1 MIRSLRWRLQA
12 WHAVVLT
19 AVLSIFGMVV
29 YHLLWQT
36 RIDQIDSEL
45 HRTAEVLTSRLRRL
59 LPAVQMS
66 RWRPPMELPEVLGR
80 EWLQSLNTSNE
91 MELESEVIQRPPSAP
106 ASDDEQA
113 RGSSGVFSEQQFGQ
127 RPFPPEIPRPES
139 MTNLADEHWLPEDF
153 VTLFEGVDAP
163 LYYIVWD
170 RDGVILQR
178 SDFAPQVKFENLYKG
193 WNSLPVRTVQSR
205 GWLREVTHCTSF
217 GNHVLVGRSI
227 QGDVASQHGSGWLL
241 AACGWLVLTLGVVGG
256 GWLSGR
262 ALRPL
267 ASMSVTA
274 KNISVEN
281 ISQRIDLAET
291 DSELGQLAL
300 VLNQTFDRLQSAF
313 EHQLRFTADAS
324 HELRTPLAV
333 ILSQT
338 ELTLSKPRS
347 SDEYR
352 TALETCQ
359 RAGRRMRSLI
369 DSLLLLARFDAG
381 HPELQRGSVDL
392 AEVANESVEL
402 LRPLADERK
411 ITLRSEVLPMS
422 VVGDRDRLGQVVTN
436 LLANAIRY
444 NQEGGHVEVRVE
456 RVNGHAIVSVSDNGI
471 GIPTEELPHI
481 FERFYRVDKARTR
494 VEGGTGLG
502 LAICQ
507 SVVEAHGG
515 QITARSEPEHGT
527 TLEVRLPLPPE
538 TGKDL
543 QNPGYLVAASSFHS

>member
-19 AVLSIFGMVV
+19 AVLSIFGVVV
-29 YHLLWQT
+29 YHLQWQT
-36 RIDQIDSEL
+36 RLHQIDAEL
-45 HRTAEVLTSRLRRL
+45 NRTAEVLTSRLRRL
-59 LPAVQMS
+59 FPKGQV
-66 RWRPPMELPEVLGR
+66 RNWRPPLELPEVLER
-80 EWLQSLNTSNE
+80 EWLQSLTSSGSSKTEMEPTRQNAPTPAIASDERERASNE
-91 MELESEVIQRPPSAP
+91 EFLDQRIGQWPFSPAETHSESTLNLP
-106 ASDDEQA
+106 DEQ
-113 RGSSGVFSEQQFGQ
+113 
-127 RPFPPEIPRPES
+127 
-139 MTNLADEHWLPEDF
+139 WLPEDLT
-153 VTLFEGVDAP
+153 TLFEGDEAP

-170 RDGVILQR
+170 RDGVILR
-178 SDFAPQVKFENLYKG
+178 KSNFAPQVPFKNLYKG
-193 WNSLPVRTVQSR
+193 WNSLPVQEIQPR
-205 GWLREVTHCTSF
+205 GELREVVHCTSF

-241 AACGWLVLTLGVVGG
+241 AACGWAVLTLGVVGG

-262 ALRPL
+262 TLRPI
-267 ASMSVTA
+267 AAMSATA

-281 ISQRIDLAET
+281 LSQRLDLAET

-333 ILSQT
+333 IVSQT
-338 ELTLSKPRS
+338 ELTLAKPRS
-347 SDEYR
+347 NDEYR
-352 TALETCQ
+352 LALETCQ

-381 HPELQRGSVDL
+381 HPELQRASLDL

-402 LRPLADERK
+402 LRPLADEK
-411 ITLRSEVLPMS
+411 QITLRSETLPMT

-444 NQEGGHVEVRVE
+444 NQEGGRVDVRVE
-456 RVNGHAIVSVSDNGI
+456 RVNGHAIVSVFDNGI
-471 GIPTEELPHI
+471 GIPAEELPHI

-494 VEGGTGLG
+494 AEGGTGLG

-515 QITARSEPEHGT
+515 QITARSEPQHGT
-527 TLEVRLPLPPE
+527 TLEVRLPLLAVSDE
-538 TGKDL
+538 DS
-543 QNPGYLVAASSFHS
+543 QNP

>member
-19 AVLSIFGMVV
+19 AVLLTFGMVV
-29 YHLLWQT
+29 YHLLWRT
-36 RIDQIDSEL
+36 RLDQIDSEL

-59 LPAVQMS
+59 FPKVQLNN
-66 RWRPPMELPEVLGR
+66 WRAPMELPEVLQR
-80 EWLQSLNTSNE
+80 EWLQGLTVSEHT
-91 MELESEVIQRPPSAP
+91 ESEGEIIRRPPTSP
-106 ASDDEQA
+106 TVPSGDE
-113 RGSSGVFSEQQFGQ
+113 GSVSSETIAGNPFVEW
-127 RPFPPEIPRPES
+127 PFPMATARLDSSPQ
-139 MTNLADEHWLPEDF
+139 LADEQWLPEDF
-153 VTLFEGVDAP
+153 TSLFEGTEAP
-163 LYYIVWD
+163 WHYIVWD
-170 RDGVILQR
+170 RDGVVLQH
-178 SDFAPQVKFENLYKG
+178 SPFAPKVQFENLYKG
-193 WNSLPVRTVQSR
+193 WNSTPVQKVRSR
-205 GWLREVTHCTSF
+205 GLIREVIHCTSF
-217 GNHVLVGRSI
+217 GNHVLVGHSI
-227 QGDVASQHGSGWLL
+227 EENIASQHSAGWLL
-241 AACGWLVLTLGVVGG
+241 AACGWAVLTLGVVGG

-262 ALRPL
+262 TLRPL
-267 ASMSVTA
+267 TTMSGTA
-274 KNISVEN
+274 KSISVEN
-281 ISQRIDLAET
+281 LSQRIDLAET

-333 ILSQT
+333 ILSQS

-352 TALETCQ
+352 VALETCQ

-381 HPELQRGSVDL
+381 HPDLRRGLVDL
-392 AEVANESVEL
+392 AEIANESVEL
-402 LRPLADERK
+402 LRPLADERQ
-411 ITLRSEVLPMS
+411 ITLSSEVLPMPM
-422 VVGDRDRLGQVVTN
+422 VGDRDRLGQVVTN

-444 NQEGGHVEVRVE
+444 NQEGGRVDVRVE

-481 FERFYRVDKARTR
+481 FDRFYRVDKARTR
-494 VEGGTGLG
+494 AEGGTGLG

-515 QITARSEPEHGT
+515 QITARSQPEHGT

-538 TGKDL
+538 TGKDS
-543 QNPGYLVAASSFHS
+543 QIP